1 MSPCCTSLLPCL
13 SIIPSSQLHTCLS
26 SYLLL
31 SKCSLNLVMLLLRK
45 EKKRLLAQKNA
56 PEMYCMHTAQ
66 PTEFHDPKLLN
77 LTPTTQFCNECRVL
91 QDFHTT
97 QWRPLHGSQAE
108 RQALLQNQWSP
119 STHWAGRQTQPQV
132 SSTPTTSRTTTA
144 KPKNQYWFT
153 AWKIITYVS
162 ILLLF
167 TICTR
172 QQEFLY
178 FCLCCNCTNTLT
190 LKVAQ
195 KMSRLCI
202 VADQYENKIP
212 WGYQIDLNYLPAS
225 QQGNSSLW
233 MENIS
238 CLSWH

>member
-144 KPKNQYWFT
+144 KPIKPVL
-153 AWKIITYVS
+153 IHS
-162 ILLLF
+162 L
-167 TICTR
+167 
-172 QQEFLY
+172 
-178 FCLCCNCTNTLT
+178 
-190 LKVAQ
+190 
-195 KMSRLCI
+195 
-202 VADQYENKIP
+202 EN
-212 WGYQIDLNYLPAS
+212 NYIRFH
-225 QQGNSSLW
+225 SSLIYN
-233 MENIS
+233 MHS
-238 CLSWH
+238 TTGVSVFLPLL